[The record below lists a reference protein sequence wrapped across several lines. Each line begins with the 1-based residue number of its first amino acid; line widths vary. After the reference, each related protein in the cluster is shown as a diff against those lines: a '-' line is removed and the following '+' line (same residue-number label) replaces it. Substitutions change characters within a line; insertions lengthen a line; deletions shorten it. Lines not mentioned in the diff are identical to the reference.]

1 MQQLT
6 PRLGW
11 AGLGL
16 ACLALTA
23 CENAASERSFER
35 FDTFS
40 EILSTAAT
48 RDVADLSG
56 LSGTATYRGVAS
68 ATFPAEVDPPPEDP
82 TDPDSA
88 PDARRYSADADVQL
102 VADFTG
108 GTLSGEMTGWTPE
121 DANNFSMRGLVRIS
135 DGRIAPDG
143 TFDALI
149 TGSVERRMTARRIQ
163 ELANS
168 DEEFDLPQNFLV
180 GIVANATGTIHDSV
194 TGQRASHIIGSV
206 EGSSMSGSF
215 VARR

>member
-35 FDTFS
+35 FDSYS

-48 RDVADLSG
+48 RDLADLSD
-56 LSGTATYRGVAS
+56 LTGTATYTGVAS
-68 ATFPAEVDPPPEDP
+68 AVFPAEVDPPPEDP
-82 TDPDSA
+82 NDPDSA
-88 PDARRYSADADVQL
+88 PDARTYSADADVEL

-121 DANNFSMRGLVRIS
+121 DPGNFSMRGLVRIS
-135 DGRIAPDG
+135 DGQIQPDG
-143 TFDALI
+143 TFDALV

-163 ELANS
+163 ELADS
-168 DEEFDLPQNFLV
+168 DEEFDLPQDFLV
-180 GIVANATGTIHDSV
+180 GIVGEVTGTFHDSV
-194 TGQRASHIIGSV
+194 TGQSASHIIGTV
-206 EGSSMSGSF
+206 DAGNMSGSF
-215 VARR
+215 VANR

>member
-23 CENAASERSFER
+23 CENAASERSFDR
-35 FDTFS
+35 FDTYS
-40 EILSTAAT
+40 EVLSTAAT

-56 LSGTATYRGVAS
+56 LSGTATYEGIAVAR
-68 ATFPAEVDPPPEDP
+68 FPAEVDPPPTDP
-82 TDPDSA
+82 SDPDSA
-88 PDARRYSADADVQL
+88 PDARTFIADADVAL

-121 DANNFSMRGLVRIS
+121 DAGNFSMRGLVRVS
-135 DGRIAPDG
+135 DGRILPDG
-143 TFDALI
+143 TFDALV

-163 ELANS
+163 ELADS
-168 DEEFDLPQNFLV
+168 DEEFDLPQNFLI
-180 GIVANATGTIHDSV
+180 GIVAEATGIFHDSV
-194 TGQRASHIIGSV
+194 DGQSASHIVGSV
-206 EGSSMSGSF
+206 EGSNMSGSF